1 MLASDCPGFG
11 VHGQVSGLCWRKTC
25 SYKLF
30 QINHFKLL
38 FLTIILKLIV
48 NNSF

>member
-11 VHGQVSGLCWRKTC
+11 VHGQVSRLSWRETC

-38 FLTIILKLIV
+38 FLTIILNLIV